1 MDFVMAALV
10 PVHAPAIKLC
20 VSRSLLS
27 LHSCGKGRSGES
39 AMLQTYGT
47 DRGCLVE
54 HGKIVTSGTV
64 PADTVWI
71 DMVEPTHDEEIVVET
86 ALNIDIPTRGELAEI
101 EASSRLYQEDGA
113 AFMTATLIRRG
124 DDERPESSPVT
135 FIIAGNRLIT
145 IRYHHPQAFPVYIK
159 QAMKP
164 QATAM
169 TSWGILISIM
179 EAVVDRAADHLER
192 VSAIIDDTSKRVFD
206 TSFVAKKSKRER
218 RKRRKPKNLEELLGM
233 IGEEGDFNSKMRE
246 SLVSIGRMVA
256 YMQALIDQTRQTKE
270 MKENRARI
278 KILQRDISS
287 LTDHASFLSGKIS
300 FLLDAVL
307 GMITIQQ
314 NGIIKIFSVAAVVFL
329 PPTLV
334 ASIYG
339 MNFDH
344 MPELHW
350 NLGYPW
356 AIGLMIMSAIL
367 PFFYFKQKGW
377 L

>member
-1 MDFVMAALV
+1 M
-10 PVHAPAIKLC
+10 
-20 VSRSLLS
+20 LS
-27 LHSCGKGRSGES
+27 VYGTDKSCLTETPESGFS
-39 AMLQTYGT
+39 AMLP
-47 DRGCLVE
+47 V
-54 HGKIVTSGTV
+54 
-64 PADTVWI
+64 AVWI
-71 DMVEPTHDEEIVVET
+71 DMVEPTADEEKDVEA
-86 ALNIDIPTRGELAEI
+86 ALGIDIPTRGELEEI

-113 AFMTATLIRRG
+113 AFMTANLIRRG
-124 DDERPESSPVT
+124 EDDRPESSPVT
-135 FIIAGNRLIT
+135 FIIKGNQLIT

-169 TSWGILISIM
+169 TGWGILISLL

-192 VSAIIDDTSKRVFD
+192 VGAIVDDTSKQVFD
-206 TSFVAKKSKRER
+206 TSFVAKSRRKSR
-218 RKRRKPKNLEELLGM
+218 RKRPKNLEELLGKV
-233 IGEEGDFNSKMRE
+233 GEEGDFTSKMRE

-256 YMQALIDQTRQTKE
+256 FMQAIIDQTKLTRE

-278 KILQRDISS
+278 KILQRDIVS

-307 GMITIQQ
+307 GMISIEQ

-339 MNFDH
+339 MNFDV
-344 MPELHW
+344 MPELKW
-350 NLGYPW
+350 ALGYPW
-356 AIGLMIMSAIL
+356 ALGIMILSAVL
-367 PFFYFKQKGW
+367 PFFYFKRKGW